1 MAATLRSRPSVSVA
15 GRGLCSVMVGVEC
28 GLALMMGGIGRCS
41 SVVVRVILGL
51 DAVWAGLGVACI
63 L

>member
-1 MAATLRSRPSVSVA
+1 MA

-51 DAVWAGLGVACI
+51 DAVLVGLGAVCM